1 MDKKISNF
9 KGMIHMSKYTLDNT
23 FLYMALMTLPLIFIM
38 PVLFSVPL
46 VLLIFS
52 IKKKEN

>member
-1 MDKKISNF
+1 
-9 KGMIHMSKYTLDNT
+9 MSKYTLDST
-23 FLYMALMTLPLIFIM
+23 FFYMALMTLPLIFIM

-52 IKKKEN
+52 IKKKED

>member
-1 MDKKISNF
+1 
-9 KGMIHMSKYTLDNT
+9 MSKYTLDST
-23 FLYMALMTLPLIFIM
+23 FLYMALMILPLVFIM
-38 PVLFSVPL
+38 PVMFSVPL

>member
-1 MDKKISNF
+1 
-9 KGMIHMSKYTLDNT
+9 MSKYTLDST

-38 PVLFSVPL
+38 PILFSVPL

>member
-1 MDKKISNF
+1 
-9 KGMIHMSKYTLDNT
+9 MSKYTLDST

-52 IKKKEN
+52 IKKKED